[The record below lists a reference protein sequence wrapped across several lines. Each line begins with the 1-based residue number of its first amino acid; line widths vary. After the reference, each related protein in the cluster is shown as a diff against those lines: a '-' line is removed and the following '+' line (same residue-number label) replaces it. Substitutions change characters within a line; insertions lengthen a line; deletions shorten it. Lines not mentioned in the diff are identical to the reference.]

1 MSRIPFRLTE
11 MENVPEDVSTNVHVE
26 PMPIKHTAPGAK
38 AIVQSIPVWGW
49 MVVTLVLMLAWNSL
63 WNTLF
68 FQSAS
73 AEAPLH
79 ESTVVGSGD
88 IHAVTEPPGAGIL
101 MDGNFVGVTPIRFD
115 WEPGSHRLEI
125 KKYGYHDLIVD
136 LNLEKGRKMEVDLRL
151 YPVMQQSLKAS
162 ATPPRETEKSSVSN
176 TQSKPSAWVVK
187 PGQGNTP
194 PEHVAPPQEGD
205 TPSARVYTIEEG
217 NKQTITGR
225 VQEMAR
231 NEMPFRY
238 SIQVGAFLDR
248 DSALRL
254 AAFWRRKGYDAYL
267 LELYGIKD
275 PSRLWQS
282 VRIGRFDNIMVAR
295 RFMDHFRAKEKTDGY
310 LALSD
315 SFAPPTQALLTAG
328 IGHTSHKPASKEK
341 DPAQAIVPQNGSA
354 PSQMTQP
361 EVPTHLPSGDAVTQQ
376 ALPVS
381 ATAPIATNLE
391 EKNKAEMQR
400 EASIRWLNPSVPS
413 PGPDIAATNTEKPRD
428 TAALSI
434 QTVPVDSSKA
444 TESIAP
450 TQSHL
455 DLIPPNIPVATKNST
470 EENHPSAIQQAPQAV
485 RAERPVAPAATAN
498 TTNSTEVQALYD
510 QALAEERN
518 GHSSNAQ
525 ELYKRVLEHDSGH
538 LLARQRLARI
548 YVESGQAA
556 EALTI
561 LKPAVSGRDPQ
572 SLARSDPNFSAFL
585 AALYQR
591 QEEHQKAVELYE
603 ALLRG
608 DPGKGIWQM
617 GIAISLEKLHQPENA
632 LRYYEKAMESGELS
646 TRLRAFVQKRA
657 RTLKK

>member
-1 MSRIPFRLTE
+1 MSRIPPRLTE
-11 MENVPEDVSTNVHVE
+11 MEKVPGDVFSPIHTE
-26 PMPIKHTAPGAK
+26 PMQTKHAVSDNR
-38 AIVQSIPVWGW
+38 AIVKSIPIWGW
-49 MVVTLVLMLAWNSL
+49 MLVTLILMIAWNAF

-73 AEAPLH
+73 AEAPPH
-79 ESTVVGSGD
+79 EATIASVGN

-136 LNLEKGRKMEVDLRL
+136 LNLEQGRKMEVDLRL
-151 YPVMQQSLKAS
+151 YPVMQQSLKTNDPPPGGMEKISTAN
-162 ATPPRETEKSSVSN
+162 TPG
-176 TQSKPSAWVVK
+176 KPSAWVVK

-194 PEHVAPPQEGD
+194 PEHVETTQENN
-205 TPSARVYTIEEG
+205 TPSARVYTVEEG

-295 RFMDHFRAKEKTDGY
+295 RFMDNFRAKEKTDGY

-328 IGHTSHKPASKEK
+328 IGHTSHKPASQRKEST
-341 DPAQAIVPQNGSA
+341 QAIVPQSGPA
-354 PSQMTQP
+354 PSQMAQP
-361 EVPTHLPSGDAVTQQ
+361 EAPTHLPNGDAVTKQVP
-376 ALPVS
+376 PVS
-381 ATAPIATNLE
+381 ATAPIATPPE
-391 EKNKAEMQR
+391 EKNKAEVPE
-400 EASIRWLNPSVPS
+400 EASIRWLNASAPS
-413 PGPDIAATNTEKPRD
+413 PGAEMAATNTEKPKD
-428 TAALSI
+428 TAALST
-434 QTVPVDSSKA
+434 QTVPVDGSRA
-444 TESIAP
+444 
-450 TQSHL
+450 TQSMEPAQSRL
-455 DLIPPNIPVATKNST
+455 DLTPPNMPVAVKNST
-470 EENHPSAIQQAPQAV
+470 EEKHPPTTQQTPPSV
-485 RAERPVAPAATAN
+485 GAEQPVVPATTAN
-498 TTNSTEVQALYD
+498 MTSNTEVQALYD

-518 GHSSNAQ
+518 GRSSNAQ

-572 SLARSDPNFSAFL
+572 GLARSDPNFSAFL

-617 GIAISLEKLHQPENA
+617 GIAISLEKLQQPENA

>member
-1 MSRIPFRLTE
+1 MSRIPPRLTE
-11 MENVPEDVSTNVHVE
+11 MEKVPGDVFSPIHAE
-26 PMPIKHTAPGAK
+26 PMQTKHAVSGSR
-38 AIVQSIPVWGW
+38 AIVRSIPVWGW
-49 MVVTLVLMLAWNSL
+49 MIVSLFLMIAWNAF

-73 AEAPLH
+73 AEAPPN
-79 ESTVVGSGD
+79 EATSAGFGN

-136 LNLEKGRKMEVDLRL
+136 LNLENGRKMEVDLRL

-162 ATPPRETEKSSVSN
+162 APPPGEMEKPSVSN

-194 PEHVAPPQEGD
+194 PEHVETTQENN

-315 SFAPPTQALLTAG
+315 SFAPPTQTLLTAG
-328 IGHTSHKPASKEK
+328 IGHTSQKPASKEK
-341 DPAQAIVPQNGSA
+341 EPAQAIVPQNGPA
-354 PSQMTQP
+354 PSPMTQP
-361 EVPTHLPSGDAVTQQ
+361 EGPTHLPNGDAVTQQ
-376 ALPVS
+376 APVS
-381 ATAPIATNLE
+381 ATAPISVNLE
-391 EKNKAEMQR
+391 EKNTAAVQG

-413 PGPDIAATNTEKPRD
+413 PGPEMASTNTQKPKD
-428 TAALSI
+428 TAAPSTP
-434 QTVPVDSSKA
+434 TVPVDNPKA
-444 TESIAP
+444 TENTAP

-455 DLIPPNIPVATKNST
+455 DLIAPSIPVAAKNGT
-470 EENHPSAIQQAPQAV
+470 EEKHTPVTQQTPQSV
-485 RAERPVAPAATAN
+485 RAEQPVAPAITAN

-572 SLARSDPNFSAFL
+572 GLARSDPNFSAFL

-603 ALLRG
+603 ALLRD
-608 DPGKGIWQM
+608 DPRKGIWQM
-617 GIAISLEKLHQPENA
+617 GIAISLEKLQQPKNA
-632 LRYYEKAMESGELS
+632 LRYYEKAMESGELN
-646 TRLRAFVQKRA
+646 TRLRAFVQKRV
-657 RTLKK
+657 RTLKE